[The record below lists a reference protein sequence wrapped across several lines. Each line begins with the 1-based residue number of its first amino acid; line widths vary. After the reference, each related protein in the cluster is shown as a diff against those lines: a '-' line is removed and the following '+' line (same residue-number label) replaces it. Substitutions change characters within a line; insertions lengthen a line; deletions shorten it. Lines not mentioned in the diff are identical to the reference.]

1 MSEKYSRLS
10 IRSSALTIVIS
21 IALVLTLLGITS
33 LVVLKAKSV
42 SDYVKENI
50 TVTVFLDETAKDA
63 DIIALQKSIDASP
76 YRRATVYVS
85 KEEAAKKLQE
95 DLGEDFIK
103 TLGFNPLQPSIE
115 ISLRAAYANND
126 SIAWIEKELREDT
139 QVKDVYYQKSMVSAM
154 NENINQITIGI
165 LIFSGL
171 LLLISIGLINNTIRL
186 AIYSKRF
193 LIRTMNLV
201 GATQGFI
208 RRPFVLSGIRNGIF
222 GAIVAIALIS
232 GIIYGLDHVP
242 DFHFIGITDLKTL
255 AILYGLV
262 TVLGIF
268 IAWIC
273 TALAVRK
280 YLRQDIDSL
289 YKN

>member
-1 MSEKYSRLS
+1 MSGKYSRLS
-10 IRSSALTIVIS
+10 IRSSSVTIVIS
-21 IALVLTLLGITS
+21 IALVLVLLGITS
-33 LVVLKAKSV
+33 LLVLKAKAV

-50 TVTVFLDETAKDA
+50 TVTVFLDESAKDA
-63 DIIALQKSIDASP
+63 DIIELQKTIDASA

-85 KEEAAKKLQE
+85 KDEAAKKLQE

-115 ISLRAAYANND
+115 ISLKAAYANND
-126 SIAWIEKELREDT
+126 SIAWIEKELRENAK
-139 QVKDVYYQKSMVSAM
+139 VNDVYYQKSMVSAM
-154 NENINQITIGI
+154 NENMRQITVGI
-165 LIFSGL
+165 LLFSGL

-208 RRPFVLSGIRNGIF
+208 RKPFVLGGIRNGIF
-222 GAIVAIALIS
+222 GAIVAIAIIS
-232 GIIYGLDHVP
+232 GLIYGLDHVP
-242 DFHFIGITDLKTL
+242 DFHFIGIADLKTL
-255 AILYGLV
+255 GILYGLV

-273 TALAVRK
+273 TWFAVRK
-280 YLRQDIDSL
+280 YLRQDIDAL
-289 YKN
+289 YRN